1 MTSTSTRV
9 EAIVRYLSGVGDDY
23 SINNETDLRTDLQ
36 LDSLDLI
43 ETTIKIEREFNIDIT
58 DEETD
63 KPALGTFGGLV
74 AFVQGK
80 LDADPDRK
88 NYGTLKIPPGAVI
101 ESGIKLHNPPD
112 LETVNRA
119 LDEARER
126 MEAATGIAD
135 AANG

>member
-1 MTSTSTRV
+1 MTNTNTRIK
-9 EAIVRYLSGVGDDY
+9 AIVRYLSGVGDDY
-23 SINNETDLRTDLQ
+23 SINNETDLRT
-36 LDSLDLI
+36 DLI